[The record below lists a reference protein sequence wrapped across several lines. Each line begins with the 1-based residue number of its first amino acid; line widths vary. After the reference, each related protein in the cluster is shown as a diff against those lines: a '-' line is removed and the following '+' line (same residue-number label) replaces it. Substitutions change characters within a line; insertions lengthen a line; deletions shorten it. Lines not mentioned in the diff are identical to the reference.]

1 MGQIKRFSFFFHHF
15 KLYLE
20 AFNSKVNMIRD
31 LQMVLTIL
39 MEKKDSVPKNKYK
52 ISFAT
57 EHKQI
62 ILYQIRIKPFERS
75 DET

>member
-1 MGQIKRFSFFFHHF
+1 
-15 KLYLE
+15 
-20 AFNSKVNMIRD
+20 
-31 LQMVLTIL
+31 MVLTIL

-52 ISFAT
+52 LSFAT
-57 EHKQI
+57 EHNQI